1 MRSIWKGAIGF
12 GLVNIPVK
20 LYSGVQ
26 ASELDLDMLDSK
38 DHSHIKFQRI
48 NEQTGKE
55 VAWENIVKGY
65 LLDDNYVI
73 LDDEDF
79 EKASPENTKTI
90 NITDFVDEAEV
101 DPIYFETAYFI
112 EPEKSGARAYQLL
125 YEALKKTG
133 KAGICTFILRSKESL
148 GMIRIWNDMLILQK
162 MRFAEEIRDPA
173 EVELPKKSALKPGEL
188 KMAIAL
194 IEDFSGEFDISAYKD
209 TYTAD
214 LLKLIKAKAKG
225 KVPAK
230 PKMKVV
236 HGKQKD
242 LMEQLKASLGTRT
255 RRKKAS

>member
-38 DHSHIKFQRI
+38 DHSAIKFKRI
-48 NEQTGKE
+48 NERTGKE

-65 LLDDNYVI
+65 LYHDDYVI

-90 NITDFVDEAEV
+90 NITDFVNTSEV

-112 EPEKSGARAYQLL
+112 EPEKSGVRAYYLL
-125 YEALKKTG
+125 LEALKKT
-133 KAGICTFILRSKESL
+133 KKVGISTFILRSKESL
-148 GMIRIWNDMLILQK
+148 GMIRIWEDMLILQR
-162 MRFAEEIRDPA
+162 MRFAEEVRDPA
-173 EVELPKKSALKPGEL
+173 EIDIPRKQTLKPGEL
-188 KMAIAL
+188 KMAVAL
-194 IEDFSGEFDISAYKD
+194 IEDFSSKFDISVYKD

-214 LLKLIKAKAKG
+214 LMKLIKAKAKG
-225 KVPAK
+225 TAPRK

-242 LMEQLKASLGTRT
+242 LMEQLKASLGTR
-255 RRKKAS
+255 RKKAS